1 MCACEIGAKKED
13 GVIAK
18 AAKAEKVTAL
28 HAKFVDAKAAILADY
43 SGLNVQQLAELRSQ
57 LRQAVV
63 ELQVVK
69 NTLAR
74 RAVEE
79 TSFVPLTEHFVG
91 PISVAFSQH
100 DAVAM
105 AKALTEYAKKEPKL
119 NVRVGFVEGQLLS
132 PEQITA
138 LAELPPREVL
148 LARMLASMQSPL
160 TGLVGVLQGV
170 LRQLVYALQAVR
182 DAKEKASQEGELV
195 VE

>member
-1 MCACEIGAKKED
+1 M
-13 GVIAK
+13 IAR

-28 HAKFVDAKAAILADY
+28 HSKFVDAKAAILADY

-57 LRQAVV
+57 LREAAV
-63 ELQVVK
+63 ELHVVK

-79 TSFVPLTEHFVG
+79 TGFLPLADHFVG
-91 PISVAFSQH
+91 PTSVAFAQH

-105 AKALTEYAKKEPKL
+105 AKALTEYARKEPKL
-119 NVRVGFVEGQLLS
+119 NVRVGFVEGQLLA

-148 LARMLASMQSPL
+148 LARMLASVQSPV
-160 TGLVGVLQGV
+160 TGFVGVLQGV
-170 LRQLVYALQAVR
+170 LRQLVYALQAVK
-182 DAKEKASQEGELV
+182 DAKEKASQEGQLV

>member
-1 MCACEIGAKKED
+1 
-13 GVIAK
+13 VIAK

-28 HAKFVDAKAAILADY
+28 QAKFMEAKAAILANY
-43 SGLNVQQLAELRSQ
+43 SGLNVQQMAELRSQ
-57 LRQAVV
+57 LREAMV
-63 ELQVVK
+63 ELHVVK

-79 TSFVPLTEHFVG
+79 THCLSLADYFVG
-91 PISVAFSQH
+91 PTSVAFAQH

-119 NVRVGFVEGQLLS
+119 EVRIGLVEGQLLS

-148 LARMLASMQSPL
+148 LARMLASVQSPL
-160 TGLVGVLQGV
+160 SGLVGVLQGV
-170 LRQLVYALQAVR
+170 LRQLVYVLQAVK
-182 DAKEKASQEGELV
+182 DAKEQASHEG
-195 VE
+195 

>member
-1 MCACEIGAKKED
+1 M
-13 GVIAK
+13 IAK
-18 AAKAEKVTAL
+18 ATKAEKVTAL
-28 HAKFVDAKAAILADY
+28 HAKFADAKAAILADY

-57 LRQAVV
+57 LREAVV
-63 ELQVVK
+63 ELHIVK

-79 TSFVPLTEHFVG
+79 TSFILLADHFVG
-91 PISVAFSQH
+91 PTSVAFSQH

-119 NVRVGFVEGQLLS
+119 NVRLGFVEGQLLT
-132 PEQITA
+132 PEQVIA

-148 LARMLASMQSPL
+148 LARMLGSVQSPL

-182 DAKEKASQEGELV
+182 DAKEQASQAE
-195 VE
+195 

>member
-1 MCACEIGAKKED
+1 MLDWGEHKEA

-18 AAKAEKVTAL
+18 TAKAEKVIAL

-57 LRQAVV
+57 LRGAAV
-63 ELQVVK
+63 ELHVVK

-79 TSFVPLTEHFVG
+79 TGFVPLVDHFVG
-91 PISVAFSQH
+91 PVSVAFAQH

-119 NVRVGFVEGQLLS
+119 NVRVGFVEGQVLS
-132 PEQITA
+132 PGQITA

-148 LARMLASMQSPL
+148 LGRMLSSMQSPL
-160 TGLVGVLQGV
+160 VGLVGVLQGV
-170 LRQLVYALQAVR
+170 LRQLMYALQAIKE
-182 DAKEKASQEGELV
+182 AKEQASQEG
-195 VE
+195 

>member
-1 MCACEIGAKKED
+1 MFVGWIGATKEE

-18 AAKAEKVTAL
+18 VAKVEKVTAL
-28 HAKFVDAKAAILADY
+28 HAKFVEANAAILADY

-63 ELQVVK
+63 ELHVVK

-79 TSFVPLTEHFVG
+79 TSFVSLTEHFVG

-132 PEQITA
+132 PEQIAA

-148 LARMLASMQSPL
+148 LARMLASVQSPL

-170 LRQLVYALQAVR
+170 LRQFVYALQAVR
-182 DAKEKASQEGELV
+182 DAKEKASQEGQLV